1 MKVLIG
7 VDGSPASFEA
17 VSFVGRLIDNRSDEV
32 AIYFSPADLQRRMP
46 WGQTLVEGAS
56 KALFD
61 EAEARLPQPFARPVE
76 AIVSTKSAAA
86 GILESAAGWKADLVV
101 VGASNTPSLEKLL
114 LGSVS
119 RAVVHGSTLPVL
131 VVRRAPA
138 AGEAVRPLV
147 CHHPDSAGALADIV
161 SRLHWP
167 KDTSGEVIG
176 VAESLL
182 AGPLPSWL
190 EKKVRSPETEAI
202 AAAWQQEHDVEV
214 SGLSKSL
221 DAFRKTLPAA
231 FQAKAPIV
239 SQGNPGDRIRAHVR
253 EDGDNLVILG
263 RTPADPLTRWLL
275 GSTSEAVLTGVPAS
289 VMLVPVEKPAA
300 AEG

>member
-1 MKVLIG
+1 MKILIG

-17 VSFVGRLIDNRSDEV
+17 VSFVGRLVDSRADEV

-61 EAEARLPQPFARPVE
+61 EASARLPQPFARPVE

-101 VGASNTPSLEKLL
+101 VGASNTPSIEKLL

-131 VVRRAPA
+131 VVRSAPA
-138 AGEAVRPLV
+138 ADAPIRPLV
-147 CHHPDSAGALADIV
+147 CHHPDSAASLAATV
-161 SRLHWP
+161 GKLRWP
-167 KDTSGEVIG
+167 EGTSGEVIG

-182 AGPLPSWL
+182 AGPIPAWL
-190 EKKVRSPETEAI
+190 ERKVRDPATAAI
-202 AAAWQQEHDVEV
+202 AAAWEKEHDVEV
-214 SGLSKSL
+214 GSL
-221 DAFRKTLPAA
+221 TKALGAFVATLPAA
-231 FQAKAPIV
+231 FHTKPPIV
-239 SQGNPGDRIRAHVR
+239 EQGNPGDRIRAHVR
-253 EDGDNLVILG
+253 EDGDNMVILG

-289 VMLVPVEKPAA
+289 VLLVPVEKAA
-300 AEG
+300 KG